1 MFIITT
7 AEIRWFYKGVIPKTI
22 NSWFENLDGLIE
34 QQDERIDL
42 YLMIK
47 DTGSI
52 GIKFREERFELKQKS
67 KDLGNLETTPNI
79 SGNAELWK
87 KWSFESGENE
97 ISNVEKSE
105 EWIRVS
111 KARSLHKFIFNN
123 KGEISGGFNNFRSD
137 GCNVEL
143 TKVIANKNRAPLPH
157 SPGDSES
164 PGESQVFWWTL
175 GLETY
180 GTTDMLYINLQTAF
194 EHIFKVDFPQIFSK
208 ENSFGYP
215 EWLAGINHFIH

>member
-67 KDLGNLETTPNI
+67 KDLGILEFSPNI

-87 KWSFESGENE
+87 KWSFESRDNTLPLGE
-97 ISNVEKSE
+97 KTKG
-105 EWIRVS
+105 EWIEVV
-111 KARSLHKFIFNN
+111 KARKLQKFIFDH
-123 KGEISGGFNNFRSD
+123 KGKISLGFDNYRSD

-180 GTTDMLYINLQTAF
+180 G
-194 EHIFKVDFPQIFSK
+194 
-208 ENSFGYP
+208 
-215 EWLAGINHFIH
+215 